1 MNNDAHFVLCVVH
14 LCVSVSK
21 SIISLVC
28 YSDASFGNLV
38 SGHSQGAY
46 VVFIVDKYGRANVL
60 SWQSRKI
67 KRVCNSTISAECLAA
82 VEAVNASI
90 YLKTLVKEMIGAKC
104 TNLKVRLVVDNKALL
119 DAISSKSSVEDKR
132 LRIDISL
139 LRECISNK
147 DINGIYWVASHDNL
161 ANALTKQGASHS
173 KLIEALNGQC
183 KFDFSKNIFV

>member
-1 MNNDAHFVLCVVH
+1 MCVHLICVH

-104 TNLKVRLVVDNKALL
+104 ASLKVRLVVDNKALL

-139 LRECISNK
+139 LRECSISNK
-147 DINGIYWVASHDNL
+147 DINGIYWVASHNNF
-161 ANALTKQGASHS
+161 ANALTKQRGVS
-173 KLIEALNGQC
+173 
-183 KFDFSKNIFV
+183 